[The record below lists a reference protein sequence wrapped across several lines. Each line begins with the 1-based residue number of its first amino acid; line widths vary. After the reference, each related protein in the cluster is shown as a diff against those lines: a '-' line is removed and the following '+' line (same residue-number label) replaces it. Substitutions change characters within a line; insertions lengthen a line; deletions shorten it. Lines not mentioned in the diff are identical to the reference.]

1 MTLAIRPEAPA
12 DEAAI
17 EAVTRAAFLV
27 HPHSRQT
34 EQFII
39 RELRAAGALS
49 VSLVAEEGSRVV
61 GRIVGHIAFS
71 PVRLAD
77 GTPGWQGMGPVSVA
91 PDRQRRGIGSAL
103 VEAGL
108 ARLRELGAQG
118 CLLVGDPAFYGRFGF
133 AQATGL
139 ELEGVP
145 AEVFLALSFGPS
157 LPTGRV
163 DFHPAFAAEA

>member
-1 MTLAIRPEAPA
+1 MSPAIRPETPD

-17 EAVTRAAFLV
+17 EAITRAAFLA

-39 RELRAAGALS
+39 RGLRAAGALS
-49 VSLVAEEGSRVV
+49 VSLVAEEGGRVV
-61 GRIVGHIAFS
+61 GRVVGHIAFS
-71 PVRLAD
+71 PLSLAD
-77 GTPGWQGMGPVSVA
+77 RTPGWYGMGPVSVA

-108 ARLRELGAQG
+108 GRLRELGAQG

-133 AQATGL
+133 TQATGL